1 METKLQNRPADGK
14 PLIDQAWNCYDQQHR
29 VTEDLIA
36 HVRRI
41 IQDRSRIAFGDEQKE
56 GARQLRQ
63 LERAFE
69 LYKQAD
75 AKIQLLLARLGG
87 GS

>member
-14 PLIDQAWNCYDQQHR
+14 PLIDQARDCYDVQR
-29 VTEDLIA
+29 RATEDLIT
-36 HVRRI
+36 HVRLMM
-41 IQDRSRIAFGDEQKE
+41 QDQSRFSFRDEQRE
-56 GARQLRQ
+56 DRRQLSQ
-63 LERAFE
+63 LESAFE
-69 LYKQAD
+69 LYKQAE